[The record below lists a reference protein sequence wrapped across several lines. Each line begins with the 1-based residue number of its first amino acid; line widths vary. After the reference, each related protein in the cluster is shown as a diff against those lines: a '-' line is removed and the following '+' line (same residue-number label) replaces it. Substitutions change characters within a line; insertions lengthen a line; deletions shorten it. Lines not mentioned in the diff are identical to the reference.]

1 MKDTTSGPPCWMLVK
16 RMLSKNERWIWE
28 ARFGKTGGW
37 AGARL
42 PVERDKEVNSYL
54 SLVCF
59 NKINK
64 PVIPIDRKDGCQ
76 RD

>member
-1 MKDTTSGPPCWMLVK
+1 MQSMKGFFQLEIKRERLKDTTSGPPCWMLVK

-54 SLVCF
+54 SRLL
-59 NKINK
+59 
-64 PVIPIDRKDGCQ
+64 
-76 RD
+76 